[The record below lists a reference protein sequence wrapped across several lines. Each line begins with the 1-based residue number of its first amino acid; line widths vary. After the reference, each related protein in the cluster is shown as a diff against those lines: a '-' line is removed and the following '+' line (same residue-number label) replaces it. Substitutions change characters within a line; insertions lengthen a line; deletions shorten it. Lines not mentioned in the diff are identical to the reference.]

1 LLNFRW
7 KLRELLSNTSF
18 ATKSKELGSI
28 FRDNLASPLDT
39 AVYHT
44 EYVMRHKGAPHLS
57 PQYGNLYWFQFYLLD
72 VIAAICMAVFIP
84 IYILW
89 SLLKCCC
96 CRRKRK
102 EKTN

>member
-1 LLNFRW
+1 
-7 KLRELLSNTSF
+7 
-18 ATKSKELGSI
+18 
-28 FRDNLASPLDT
+28 
-39 AVYHT
+39 
-44 EYVMRHKGAPHLS
+44 MRHKGAPHLS

-84 IYILW
+84 IYMLW